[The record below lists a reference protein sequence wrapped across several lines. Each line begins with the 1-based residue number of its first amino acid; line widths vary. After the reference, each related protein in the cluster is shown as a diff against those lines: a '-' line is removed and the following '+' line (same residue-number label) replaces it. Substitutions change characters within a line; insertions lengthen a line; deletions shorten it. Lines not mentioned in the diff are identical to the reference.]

1 MEIDVALNQQQVELL
16 DRTVEEQGS
25 ASRSELIARAL
36 GEYYDA
42 HFGQDRR

>member
-16 DRTVEEQGS
+16 DRTVGEQGA
-25 ASRSELIARAL
+25 ASRSEVIARAL

-42 HFGQDRR
+42 HFRQDGR